1 MQTPPVGPVIIAVN
15 GGSSSIKVSIALAT
29 AAGPRARLFT
39 GVLERIGTPAAT
51 LSVQTAASATPII
64 VKLPAA
70 TFEDALAAIVGALKA
85 AISAAPV
92 MGIGHRIVHG
102 GLTLLAHQ
110 VITPAVLAALKQA
123 RPLDLAHLPRE
134 IALIEGFAAAFPNIS
149 QVACFDTAFHRNM
162 PRIAQI
168 LPIPRRYFR
177 EGLRRFGFHG
187 LSYTSLMQQLAQT
200 AGAEAASGRV
210 IMAHLGSG
218 ASMAAVHRGKPID
231 TTMAFTP
238 MSGLMM
244 GTRSGDLDPGL
255 LIYLLTAGKLS
266 TEQLD
271 DVLSKECGLLGVSE
285 TSGDMRDLLAARGSD
300 ERAAEAIDLFCA
312 QARKHLCALAGT
324 LGGLD
329 TLIFSGG
336 LGEHCPEVRAAIC
349 DGLEFLGIAID
360 PAKNAAMN
368 AAEGGIISAV
378 SGRGSPSIS
387 PKVTVRVIP
396 TDEQSVIVDVVR
408 GIV

>member
-1 MQTPPVGPVIIAVN
+1 MQTPPAGPVIITVN
-15 GGSSSIKVSIALAT
+15 GGSSSIKVSVAPAT
-29 AAGPRARLFT
+29 AADPRTQLFT
-39 GVLERIGTPAAT
+39 GLLERIGTPAAT
-51 LSVQTAASATPII
+51 LSVRTAADTTSNI
-64 VKLPAA
+64 VKLTAA
-70 TFEDALAAIVGALKA
+70 TFEDARAAIVAALKS
-85 AISAAPV
+85 AIGAAPV
-92 MGIGHRIVHG
+92 IGIGHRIVHG
-102 GLTLLAHQ
+102 GLTLLDHQ
-110 VITPAVLAALKQA
+110 LITPAVLAAVKQA
-123 RPLDLAHLPRE
+123 RPLDLSHLPRE

-149 QVACFDTAFHRNM
+149 QVACFDTAFHRDM

-187 LSYTSLMQQLAQT
+187 LSYTSLMQQLAQI

-231 TTMAFTP
+231 TTMSFTP

-244 GTRSGDLDPGL
+244 GTRAGDLDPGL
-255 LIYLLTAGKLS
+255 LIHLLTAGKLS
-266 TEQLD
+266 TTQLD
-271 DVLSKECGLLGVSE
+271 AMLSKECGLLGVSE

-336 LGEHCPEVRAAIC
+336 LGEHCPEARAAIC
-349 DGLEFLGIAID
+349 DGLEFLGIALD
-360 PAKNAAMN
+360 PAKNAAVN
-368 AAEGGIISAV
+368 AAEGGTISADG
-378 SGRGSPSIS
+378 GRGSPSIS

>member
-1 MQTPPVGPVIIAVN
+1 MQTPPAGPVIITVN
-15 GGSSSIKVSIALAT
+15 GGSSSIKVSVAPAT
-29 AAGPRARLFT
+29 AADPRTQLFT
-39 GVLERIGTPAAT
+39 GLLERIGTPAAT
-51 LSVQTAASATPII
+51 LSVRTAADTTSNI
-64 VKLPAA
+64 VKLTAA
-70 TFEDALAAIVGALKA
+70 TFEDARAAIVAALKS
-85 AISAAPV
+85 AIGAAPV
-92 MGIGHRIVHG
+92 IGIGHRIVHG
-102 GLTLLAHQ
+102 GLTLLDHQ
-110 VITPAVLAALKQA
+110 LITPAVLAAVKQA
-123 RPLDLAHLPRE
+123 RPLDLSHLPRE

-149 QVACFDTAFHRNM
+149 QVACFDTAFHRDM

-187 LSYTSLMQQLAQT
+187 LSYTFLMQQLAQI

-231 TTMAFTP
+231 TTMSFTP

-244 GTRSGDLDPGL
+244 GTRAGDLDPGL
-255 LIYLLTAGKLS
+255 LIHLLTAGKLS
-266 TEQLD
+266 TTQLD
-271 DVLSKECGLLGVSE
+271 AMLSKECGLLGVSE

-300 ERAAEAIDLFCA
+300 ARAAEAIDLFCA

-336 LGEHCPEVRAAIC
+336 LGEHCPEARAAIC
-349 DGLEFLGIAID
+349 DGLEFLGIALD
-360 PAKNAAMN
+360 PAKNAAVN